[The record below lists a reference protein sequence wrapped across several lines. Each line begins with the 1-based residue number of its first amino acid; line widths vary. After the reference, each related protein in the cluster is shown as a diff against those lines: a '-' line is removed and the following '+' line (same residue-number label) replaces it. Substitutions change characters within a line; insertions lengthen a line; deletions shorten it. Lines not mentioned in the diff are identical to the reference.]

1 MKADFQKRL
10 LFEVG
15 SLAIEESPFY
25 SVVCPQLLPA
35 CFNSHSHHRLF
46 DDLSVVSLRAA
57 EHAASNSIGSRVY
70 CKTRPRGL
78 LSFPDSLNKKM
89 PAKIKSKDAGAGCL
103 YIVATPIGNLED
115 ITLRALRILGEVD
128 VIACEDTRQ
137 TMKLLAHFQISK
149 RLVSY
154 HEHNEI
160 TRAPEIV
167 IELEQGAKVALV
179 SDAGTPAISDPGF
192 RLVSLCL
199 RHGIAVVPVPGASAF
214 VAALAASGMPIEEF
228 TFGGFLPA
236 RQTARRKALRALANE
251 PRTVA
256 LYEAPHR
263 LLDTLEDALEI
274 LGNRPAVIAREVT
287 KAFEEFQR
295 GHIEDLVAG
304 ARKRPPRGEIT
315 LLIGPSD
322 GEALLPSGN
331 GKSAES
337 AAPLSRRV
345 EELMKDRDIDRKAA
359 LKLAA
364 RERGITRRE
373 AYKQLLV
380 TRDE

>member
-1 MKADFQKRL
+1 MPPKTKA
-10 LFEVG
+10 
-15 SLAIEESPFY
+15 
-25 SVVCPQLLPA
+25 
-35 CFNSHSHHRLF
+35 N
-46 DDLSVVSLRAA
+46 
-57 EHAASNSIGSRVY
+57 
-70 CKTRPRGL
+70 
-78 LSFPDSLNKKM
+78 
-89 PAKIKSKDAGAGCL
+89 DAGTGCL

-115 ITLRALRILGEVD
+115 ITLRALRILREAD
-128 VIACEDTRQ
+128 VVACEDTRE
-137 TMKLLAHFQISK
+137 TMKLLSHFDISK

-199 RHGIAVVPVPGASAF
+199 RHGISVVPVPGASAF
-214 VAALAASGMPIEEF
+214 VAALAASGMPLEEF
-228 TFGGFLPA
+228 TFAGFLPA
-236 RQTARRKALRALANE
+236 RQTARRKALRALAEE

-263 LLDTLEDALEI
+263 LLDMLEDALEV

-295 GHIEDLVAG
+295 GRIEELLIA
-304 ARKRPPRGEIT
+304 ARKKPPRGEIT
-315 LLIGPSD
+315 LLIGPADAEAQHPD
-322 GEALLPSGN
+322 GDGAGE
-331 GKSAES
+331 KSAT
-337 AAPLSRRV
+337 PLSHRV
-345 EELMKDRDIDRKAA
+345 DELMKERGVDRKAA